1 MRSAKELTSLFFR
14 DLHKYNQTNYRTI
27 ATADLS
33 KQDATVHKSF
43 SSVLTRYFIF
53 KEKHPEVS
61 EEELRILYFK
71 LKLDLVALYF
81 SEFPDTT
88 TDNLIA
94 FQLELRRYI
103 KERRIELG
111 QDTDDLEDNVD
122 DETTPI
128 PNIELGSDNSVQVEQ
143 QQESVPVA
151 I

>member
-1 MRSAKELTSLFFR
+1 MKSAKELTALFFR
-14 DLHKYNQTNYRTI
+14 DLHKYNSTNYNAI
-27 ATADLS
+27 AKADLT
-33 KQDATVHKSF
+33 KQDAIVHKSF

-81 SEFPDTT
+81 SEFPDTS

-94 FQLELRRYI
+94 FQLELKRYI
-103 KERRIELG
+103 KEKRDEEESETE
-111 QDTDDLEDNVD
+111 DTTDEQNSSISDIGLEPDNRV
-122 DETTPI
+122 P
-128 PNIELGSDNSVQVEQ
+128 VEQ
-143 QQESVPVA
+143 QSTAVPVA